1 MNGVVLS
8 GAFRVVPS
16 GAHSSCYRVRL
27 SHVSHCFEIRIPRR
41 NSSNEKSKRFLLTQT
56 FRADS
61 VDIPIVERERSE
73 P

>member
-16 GAHSSCYRVRL
+16 GAHPSCYRVRQ
-27 SHVSHCFEIRIPRR
+27 SDSSHCFEIRISRR
-41 NSSNEKSKRFLLTQT
+41 NSSNEKSKRFLLTQP
-56 FRADS
+56 FRANS
-61 VDIPIVERERSE
+61 VDVSTVQIEQSE